1 MAAANTSFALV
12 STLTDDKVKVP
23 ISKQLTD
30 SLIIPFVV
38 ITGVAL
44 YDLYSTGQK
53 RFDLNVLILLIFG
66 VPTII
71 FAWLLLD
78 KKTDFKKVVKVRK
91 AERLIK
97 LPIHSFDT
105 YIYSIISS
113 LLIFSGLGS
122 MLNNND
128 FSFGLP
134 LFSIG
139 LTVFLFIA
147 ISLDHTKIWFK
158 DSCNTEDDL
167 ERYKNTPK
175 ESFPAYQDGIF
186 TYDDKLFTIQLE
198 KEKRKI
204 HWDDISLI
212 RAYKVDQFT
221 VDCIVIEIYSDE
233 TVITINDQ
241 TAGHMKFM
249 EVAESKL
256 LEFKKDW
263 FPVVAFPAFETNLT
277 TIYERQ
283 TADKKNGRH

>member
-1 MAAANTSFALV
+1 MA
-12 STLTDDKVKVP
+12 TLTDDKVKAP
-23 ISKQLTD
+23 ISRQLTD
-30 SLIIPFVV
+30 SLIIPFVA

-53 RFDLNVLILLIFG
+53 RFDLNVFILVIFG
-66 VPTII
+66 VPAII

-91 AERLIK
+91 VERLIK
-97 LPIHSFDT
+97 LPIRSFDS
-105 YIYSIISS
+105 YIYFIISS

-122 MLNNND
+122 MLSNND
-128 FSFGLP
+128 FSFGLT

-139 LTVFLFIA
+139 LAVFLFIA
-147 ISLDHTKIWFK
+147 ISLEHTKIWFK
-158 DSCNTEDDL
+158 DSYNTEDDL

-198 KEKRKI
+198 KEKRTI
-204 HWDDISLI
+204 LWDDISLI

-221 VDCIVIEIYSDE
+221 VDCIVIEIYSGE

-241 TAGHMKFM
+241 TTGHMKFM
-249 EVAESKL
+249 EVAESNL
-256 LEFKKDW
+256 PEFKKDW

-283 TADKKNGRH
+283 TAD